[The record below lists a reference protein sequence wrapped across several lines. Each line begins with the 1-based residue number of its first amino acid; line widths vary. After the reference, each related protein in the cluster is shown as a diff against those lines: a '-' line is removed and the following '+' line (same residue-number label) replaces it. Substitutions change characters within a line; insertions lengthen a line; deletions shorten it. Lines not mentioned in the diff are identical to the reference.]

1 MLSVRLSSAR
11 FQKVATPL
19 RFLSVLLLL
28 LGGAHLSRAQVQLRG
43 VVRDKET
50 REVLPFA
57 SVAVPGTSNGT
68 STNMEGEFTLVVKE
82 LPVTLQISELGHIK
96 DTLRVTS
103 GAAALDVA
111 LAPATIVL
119 PEVKVA
125 SFPFQMVDR
134 AFRNLQRN
142 YRRAYYGK
150 AFYRQITRIDDK
162 PTELQEVVWNVKSNP
177 ARIEGTTLAQG
188 RYAAVSAPI
197 NLSNF
202 SVYTRKFG
210 LFDAQQDSTTSL
222 ALLSPNVEKN
232 YLLELKGIVGED
244 STGGVAEISFETRP
258 EVKYRAQG
266 TIWIDIETNQVVRY
280 RMVQP
285 SFTGSTNNPR
295 QKFTDAKLTIEMA
308 FRAGGKASVAPL
320 ELMKMDLTTNLTE
333 PGKQPLAIN
342 VSSFTYF
349 FDQTTKA
356 TGLPYARAS
365 LTDRD
370 LDAIKAKPYDPE
382 FWANNP
388 VVKRTPAED
397 EVVSAFEKKGA
408 FGSMVKKAP
417 PKADVII
424 RNGQIQK

>member
-1 MLSVRLSSAR
+1 MS
-11 FQKVATPL
+11 F
-19 RFLSVLLLL
+19 FLLAFL
-28 LGGAHLSRAQVQLRG
+28 LGAAHLSQAQVQLRG

-50 REVLPFA
+50 KEVLPFA
-57 SVAVPGTSNGT
+57 SVAVPGTTNGT
-68 STNMEGEFTLVVKE
+68 TTNMEGEFFLVVKE
-82 LPVTLQISELGHIK
+82 LPATLLFSELNHVR
-96 DTLRVTS
+96 DTVRVS
-103 GAAALDVA
+103 SNAILDIM
-111 LAPATIVL
+111 LAPATVVL

-125 SFPFQMVDR
+125 SFPFQLVDR

-142 YRRAYYGK
+142 YRRSYYGK
-150 AFYRQITRIDDK
+150 AFYRQITRIDNE

-177 ARIEGTTLAQG
+177 ARIDGTTLAQG
-188 RYAAVSAPI
+188 RYAGRPAAI

-285 SFTGSTNNPR
+285 NFTGSTNNPR
-295 QKFTDAKLTIEMA
+295 QKFENAKLTIEMS
-308 FRAGGKASVAPL
+308 FHPGGKGSVAPL
-320 ELMKMDLTTNLTE
+320 ELMKMDLTTDLTE
-333 PGKQPLAIN
+333 PGKKPLALT
-342 VSSFTYF
+342 VSSFTF
-349 FDQTTKA
+349 FYDQSTTPA
-356 TGLPYARAS
+356 RLPYARAS

-370 LDAIKAKPYDPE
+370 LDAIRAKPYNPE

-397 EVVSAFEKKGA
+397 EVIAAFEKRGA
-408 FGSMVKKAP
+408 FGTMVKKPAAKP
-417 PKADVII
+417 TNKL
-424 RNGQIQK
+424 Q